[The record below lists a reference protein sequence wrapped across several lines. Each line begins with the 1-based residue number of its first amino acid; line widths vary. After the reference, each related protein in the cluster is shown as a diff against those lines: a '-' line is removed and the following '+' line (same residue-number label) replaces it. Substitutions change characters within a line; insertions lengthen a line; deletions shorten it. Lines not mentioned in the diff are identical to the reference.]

1 MSVTTRTMTLAMI
14 GEWVRSSTEETL
26 SGRMRSNDHAK
37 RLPVAM
43 RNVAGSATM
52 KATMNDRL
60 MSAMRNFDVVSID
73 TKKKKNDGEP
83 NGYSLAPLFERNV
96 AEPRKSL
103 PNVRLASAMRIAT
116 RTAEIASEASIARVP
131 RLRAERTSP
140 PAYVVTIA

>member
-1 MSVTTRTMTLAMI
+1 VTTSTIALAMI
-14 GEWVRSSTEETL
+14 GECVRSSTADTL
-26 SGRMRSNDHAK
+26 SGRMRSNDHAN
-37 RLPVAM
+37 RLRVAI

-60 MSAMRNFDVVSID
+60 ISAIRNFDVVSID

-83 NGYSLAPLFERNV
+83 NGYSLAPLLDRKV

-103 PNVRLASAMRIAT
+103 PNVRLASAIRIAT
-116 RTAEIASEASIARVP
+116 STAEMASEASIARVP